1 MVPPSQPPC
10 SGIKFTVSIGGDAS
24 GPVVVG
30 RDNHVE
36 VHQSAPMPEP
46 EPEPVPASP
55 PASQPAPDAAA
66 STQTNTA
73 KDHGTVY
80 AVTGGDMHIHQV
92 PDEDLA

>member
-1 MVPPSQPPC
+1 MVPPSQPPR
-10 SGIKFTVSIGGDAS
+10 SGDKFSVSIGGDAS

-36 VHQSAPMPEP
+36 VHQPAPVSVPEP
-46 EPEPVPASP
+46 EPTSP
-55 PASQPAPDAAA
+55 PAPEPAPEAAA

-92 PDEDLA
+92 PDEDLS

>member
-1 MVPPSQPPC
+1 MVPPAQPPRA
-10 SGIKFTVSIGGDAS
+10 GDEFTVSIGGDAS

-36 VHQSAPMPEP
+36 VHQPAPVSVPEP
-46 EPEPVPASP
+46 P
-55 PASQPAPDAAA
+55 PDAAA

-92 PDEDLA
+92 PDGNLS